1 MVNSPVQTRPRI
13 RKIDL
18 FRVFLRSFFIQS
30 LWNFR
35 GLISVGFGVCLFPVL
50 KRLYPD
56 RTDQKERVEFLRR
69 HFKFFNAH
77 PYMASYALG
86 VTIRLEEEAAAGHPE
101 ACQKLERL
109 KDLLIT
115 ILGALGDQLFWATI
129 KPASLLVGTL
139 GLLWFQDTA
148 PRLAILAITFLL
160 YNVPHFYIRYL
171 GIVDGYQKG
180 LEVYQSF
187 NSASFARLQRFYLV
201 IGVGALVVLTVS
213 LALQF
218 SGQGWLPLATYLAAV
233 GVAIG
238 FERISGNFYLAILF
252 SVIFFVFVGFLF
264 L

>member
-1 MVNSPVQTRPRI
+1 MARSQVETSSKI

-50 KRLYPD
+50 KRLYPGKG
-56 RTDQKERVEFLRR
+56 DQQERVAFLRR
-69 HFKFFNAH
+69 HLKFFNAH

-86 VTIRLEEEAAAGHPE
+86 VTIRLEEEAAAGAPD

-139 GLLWFQDTA
+139 GLIWFQDTSQ
-148 PRLAILAITFLL
+148 RLATLAITFLL
-160 YNVPHFYIRYL
+160 YNIPHFYIRYQ
-171 GIVDGYQKG
+171 GILDGYRKG
-180 LEVYQSF
+180 LDVYQSF
-187 NSASFARLQRFYLV
+187 NSESFRQLRRFYLLLG
-201 IGVGALVVLTVS
+201 GVALGALTVS
-213 LALQF
+213 LVWHFAR
-218 SGQGWLPLATYLAAV
+218 QGWLPCGVFLAASL
-233 GVAIG
+233 VAVV
-238 FERISGNFYLAILF
+238 FERVSGNFYLAILF
-252 SVIFFVFVGFLF
+252 SVFFFIVVGVIFL
-264 L
+264 